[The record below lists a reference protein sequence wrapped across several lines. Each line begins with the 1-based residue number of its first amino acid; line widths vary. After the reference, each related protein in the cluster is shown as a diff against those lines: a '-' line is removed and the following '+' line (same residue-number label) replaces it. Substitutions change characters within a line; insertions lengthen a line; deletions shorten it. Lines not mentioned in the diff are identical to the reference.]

1 MFAAGVRRRVL
12 PIPCMFSRSTTAGF
26 LTAPGTSPGRGWN
39 RVVPRVLPVLLVAL
53 TESVNWA
60 QESAGGGVRVE
71 SSGRSFTFEAVVVAA
86 FLGLALFSVCRS
98 SRRV

>member
-1 MFAAGVRRRVL
+1 
-12 PIPCMFSRSTTAGF
+12 MFSRSITARF
-26 LTAPGTSPGRGWN
+26 LTPSGISPGRRLN
-39 RVVPRVLPVLLVAL
+39 RVILAALPALLFAL
-53 TESVNWA
+53 TESVTCG
-60 QESAGGGVRVE
+60 QESSSGGVRVE

>member
-1 MFAAGVRRRVL
+1 
-12 PIPCMFSRSTTAGF
+12 MFSRSITARF
-26 LTAPGTSPGRGWN
+26 LTPSGISPGRRLN
-39 RVVPRVLPVLLVAL
+39 RVILASLPALFAL
-53 TESVNWA
+53 TDSVTCG
-60 QESAGGGVRVE
+60 QESSSGGVRVE